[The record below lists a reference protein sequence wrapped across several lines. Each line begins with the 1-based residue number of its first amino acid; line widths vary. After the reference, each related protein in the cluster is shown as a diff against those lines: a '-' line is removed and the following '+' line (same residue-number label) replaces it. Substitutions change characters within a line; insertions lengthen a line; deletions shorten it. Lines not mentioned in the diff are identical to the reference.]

1 MNPDPTQRQVLDHR
15 GRPLLVL
22 GAAGTGKTSLLVELV
37 ARRLGAAASPALALC
52 LTRQAASEVRDRVIR
67 ASGRTSLQPAV
78 MTLHSWCLA
87 LLTRYADPEDADV
100 RLLTAP
106 EQEFR
111 LRELLAGR
119 GAGLWPEGL
128 ADAYGT
134 RAFARQTRAALARA
148 RQLGFDPEDVAA
160 AAAAASEPAWYGLGV
175 FMAEYLD
182 VLDAEGVLD
191 YAELVHRTRILL
203 GRPEVLAA
211 VRGPFGA
218 VLVDEFAELDP
229 AQLALV
235 RTLVPEQGD
244 DAGPAFV
251 AFADP
256 DTAIYRFRGAHPR
269 SVAEFAALFGGEVA
283 TLGVRHRA
291 PAALAGAVQGVAAR
305 LPGPAVGVAALA
317 AYRAPA
323 SAAGRRGA
331 VEVLTFPD
339 EAAQARHIAADL
351 RAAHLEGGVPWADLA
366 VLVRAGRQQIP
377 ALARALTDA
386 AIPVEVAGDEI
397 GLADELAVRP
407 LLLALELAARDGRAD
422 ADEAVRLLTSGW
434 GGLDALAVR
443 ALGRLLRGDAAARGL
458 TTAGRTAADLIADA
472 LNGGPLPDSDPDA
485 AGAAGPGAVALAQ
498 LAARRQVLVA
508 ARAGVDAGKRPD
520 EVLWGLWAGT
530 PWPEQLRAA
539 ALASGDAAPAADR
552 DLDAVVALFD
562 LARDSAAPAGEGGV
576 RAFLAEVA
584 AQQIPADLE
593 REAAVRGRGVRVLT
607 AHRAKGLQWRF
618 VVVAGVQEG
627 GWPDV
632 RRRGSLFDPQQLTG
646 AGLGPGV
653 ATRDLVAT
661 ERRLF
666 LLAATRATE
675 RLLVTAVAGTEGE
688 ADQPSRFLAELGV
701 TARHVTIP
709 PQRLHTLRALTAAL
723 RRAAVDASASPE
735 LRAAA
740 TTRLAR
746 LASAA
751 DDEGRPLA
759 PDADPERWWGV
770 RTPTSLTA
778 GRGEGGRPLALSPSQ
793 LASVLQCPRQF
804 FLSREAKADPPRSS
818 SAILGTVIHAL
829 AQYALTEGLTAEN
842 ALDYLDRV
850 WAGIPFPAPWFSAS
864 ERAAAEQA
872 VARFMGWQ
880 EAHDAADVVGV
891 EVPFAAEIQ
900 VDGAPLTLVGSVDRL
915 ERAPDGRLRVVDFKS
930 GRSTPTVAEAA
941 ASEQLGA
948 YQVAIEAGA
957 FGPSAGS
964 GGGQLV
970 YLRHGED
977 DYPKVFTQPSLAER
991 PYLTDDPEERAHPT
1005 WVHHRLAVARR
1016 TIEAGRFDA
1025 TPGGHCQWCAFGGS
1039 CPARSGQVIA

>member
-1 MNPDPTQRQVLDHR
+1 MTPDPTQQPVLDHQ

-22 GAAGTGKTSLLVELV
+22 GAAGTGKTALLVELV
-37 ARRLGAAASPALALC
+37 ARRLRAGAAPALALC

-78 MTLHSWCLA
+78 MTLHALCLA

-128 ADAYGT
+128 VAAYGT
-134 RAFARQTRAALARA
+134 RAFARQARAALARA
-148 RQLGFDPEDVAA
+148 RQLGLDPDDVARAGEA
-160 AAAAASEPAWYGLGV
+160 AADPGWQGLGV

-203 GRPEVLAA
+203 GRPDVLAA
-211 VRGPFGA
+211 VRGEFGA
-218 VLVDEFAELDP
+218 VYVDEFAELDP

-235 RTLVPEQGD
+235 RSLVPGQGAD
-244 DAGPAFV
+244 PGPAFV

-269 SVAEFAALFGGEVA
+269 SVGAFEELFGGETV
-283 TLGVRHRA
+283 TLGVRHRGS
-291 PAALAGAVQGVAAR
+291 AALAAAARGVAAR
-305 LPGPAVGVAALA
+305 LPGPAVGAGALA
-317 AYRAPA
+317 AYRAPVP
-323 SAAGRRGA
+323 AAGRRGPA
-331 VEVLTFPD
+331 EVLTFPD
-339 EAAQARHIAADL
+339 EPAQARHVAAEL
-351 RAAHLEGGVPWADLA
+351 RAAHLEGGLPWADMA

-377 ALARALTDA
+377 ALSRALTDA
-386 AIPVEVAGDEI
+386 GIPVEVAGDEI

-407 LLLALELAARDGRAD
+407 LLLALELAARDGGAD

-443 ALGRLLRGDAAARGL
+443 SLGRLLRGDAAGRGL
-458 TTAGRTAADLIADA
+458 STAGRTAADLIAAA
-472 LNGGPLPDSDPDA
+472 LNGGPLPEPDA
-485 AGAAGPGAVALAQ
+485 EGAGPAGAALAL
-498 LAARRQVLVA
+498 LAARRAVLER
-508 ARAGVDAGKRPD
+508 ARAAVDEGRRPD
-520 EVLWGLWAGT
+520 EVLWILWDGT
-530 PWPEQLRAA
+530 PWPGELRAA

-562 LARDSAAPAGEGGV
+562 LARESQAPAGEGGV

-607 AHRAKGLQWRF
+607 AHRAKGRQWRF

-627 GWPDV
+627 VWPDV
-632 RRRGSLFDPQQLTG
+632 RRRGSLFDPQRLTS

-653 ATRDLVAT
+653 ATRELVAT

-666 LLAATRATE
+666 LLAVTRPTE

-701 TARHVTIP
+701 PARHVLTP
-709 PQRLHTLRALTAAL
+709 PARLHTLRALVAAL
-723 RRAAVDASASPE
+723 RRAAVDETATPE

-746 LASAA
+746 LASET
-751 DDEGRPLA
+751 DDDGRPLV

-770 RTPTSLTA
+770 RAPTSLTA
-778 GRGEGGRPLALSPSQ
+778 ERGERDRPVVLTPSQ

-829 AQYALTEGLTAEN
+829 AQHALAEGLTAEN
-842 ALDYLDRV
+842 ALEYLDQV

-872 VARFMGWQ
+872 VNRFMGWQ
-880 EAHDAADVVGV
+880 EAHDAAEVVGV
-891 EVPFAAEIQ
+891 EVPFAADVE
-900 VDGAPLTLVGSVDRL
+900 VEGAPVRLVGSVDRL

-930 GRSTPTVAEAA
+930 GRSAPTVAEAA

-970 YLRHGED
+970 YLRLGED
-977 DYPKVFTQPSLAER
+977 DYPKVFSQPSLAER
-991 PYLTDDPEERAHPT
+991 PHLTDDPEELAHPT

-1016 TIEAGRFDA
+1016 TIEGGRFDA
-1025 TPGGHCQWCAFGGS
+1025 TPGGHCQWCPFGGS